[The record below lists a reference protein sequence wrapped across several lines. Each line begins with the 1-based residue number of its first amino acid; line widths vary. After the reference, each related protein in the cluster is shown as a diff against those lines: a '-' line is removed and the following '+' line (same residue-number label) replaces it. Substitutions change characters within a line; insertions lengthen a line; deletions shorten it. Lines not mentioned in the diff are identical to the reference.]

1 LTLHRKKS
9 ANKTVKRIADMDD
22 MCSGNHP
29 ALCPGGKD
37 LNDREAMTVRRPSP
51 DEQDWGRQLRW
62 IVGHPAILPCL
73 LLAIQTIPSL
83 WAKDVWFSDEVRHAA
98 VLVQMIERGHWLVLH
113 LGDTF
118 YPDKPPLY
126 FWVLAAISQVS
137 GSTAPSVFMAGAAVS
152 AFVFLIATIRAA
164 GLFGLSRQVALLAG
178 LLLVSNYY
186 FILRAHFPRMD
197 LLFATFILLSHVCFF
212 QAVAASQRQLL
223 WTTAAFFMAALA
235 TLTKGPI
242 GFVLPLVGLFVFV
255 VLERRTRAIISHS
268 MMVGSLAFIVPML
281 LYLTGVYLI
290 SGEPFIRAILIDQT
304 LQRALDTP
312 RLQGPFYYYL
322 LKLPEIFLP
331 WSLIVVFLPWRRIL
345 ATRRKNQSA
354 PPPPANSRGERYLFI
369 SAATSLAV
377 ISVFDYKITFLLITL
392 LPQVALLC
400 AIHLH
405 RLEKGRRMALFALI
419 TLFYICAAA
428 ILPFAGDFTL
438 WPDQVSGEVV
448 VALACIPMIVGMLLT
463 VKRRPLVFCAVAAIG
478 STVVT
483 LPLFLISIRGLDAV
497 MSTADF
503 GAYLGRV
510 AASGHSTV
518 YYHPFRSGI
527 FDYHAGT
534 VIPYLNN
541 LQQVRAHMTAHKC
554 GVLVMRNG
562 DWTGWSD
569 KPDNPVFIAE
579 QQLDYE
585 SYVLIG
591 WGGTTCRLP
600 DKPATS

>member
-1 LTLHRKKS
+1 
-9 ANKTVKRIADMDD
+9 M
-22 MCSGNHP
+22 
-29 ALCPGGKD
+29 
-37 LNDREAMTVRRPSP
+37 
-51 DEQDWGRQLRW
+51 RW

-83 WAKDVWFSDEVRHAA
+83 WAKDVWFSDEARHAA

-113 LGDTF
+113 LGDAF

-178 LLLVSNYY
+178 LLLISNYY

-212 QAVAASQRQLL
+212 QAVTASQRQLL
-223 WTTAAFFMAALA
+223 WTTAAFLMAALA
-235 TLTKGPI
+235 TLTKGPV
-242 GFVLPLVGLFVFV
+242 GFVLPLVGILIFL
-255 VLERRTRAIISHS
+255 VLERRTRAIFSRK

-290 SGEPFIRAILIDQT
+290 SGEAFIRAILIDQT

-312 RLQGPFYYYL
+312 RLQGPIYYYL
-322 LKLPEIFLP
+322 AKLPEIFLP
-331 WSLIVVFLPWRRIL
+331 WSLILVFLPWRRML
-345 ATRRKNQSA
+345 ASHRKNQSSA
-354 PPPPANSRGERYLFI
+354 KSPGQRYLFI

-405 RLEKGRRMALFALI
+405 RLEKSRRTALFALI
-419 TLFYICAAA
+419 TLLYICVAV
-428 ILPFAGDFTL
+428 ILPFAGDLTL
-438 WPDQVSGEVV
+438 WPDHVRGEIV

-463 VKRRPLVFCAVAAIG
+463 VRRRALVFCAVAAIG
-478 STVVT
+478 STIVV
-483 LPLFLISIRGLDAV
+483 LPLFLISVRGLDAV

-510 AASGHSTV
+510 AASGHSTI

-534 VIPYLNN
+534 VIPYLDN
-541 LQQVRAHMTAHKC
+541 LQQVRAHMTAQDC
-554 GVLVMRNG
+554 GVLVMRSS
-562 DWTGWSD
+562 DWSGWSD
-569 KPDNPVFIAE
+569 KPDEFVIIAE

-600 DKPATS
+600 DRTATS